1 MTSQSLTFVGATAIT
16 PFEEIPDSAVVIEQ
30 GRILFV
36 GARRSAP
43 TSPTAQTIDI
53 SGKFIS
59 PGFIDI
65 HIHGGAGSDFMDA
78 TRADFETVCRY
89 HAGGGTT
96 SLLATTATAPLSE
109 ILAALR
115 AVREVQDNPVAGAR
129 VLGAHIEGP
138 YLSMAKRGCHLKE
151 FVRNPEKSEWEQLL
165 EFENEIKHITLAPE
179 IPGALEL
186 MRDWSR
192 RGINISGGHT
202 DSTYTEMMKGVDAG
216 MMHATHMYCA
226 MSTVARPHPPHR
238 EGGCVETV
246 LERDELTT
254 ELIADGRHLPAE
266 LLRLTVRAKG
276 IDHVCVVTDAMRGA
290 GMPDGFY
297 TFGPKHGQK
306 TEVRNGEALM
316 LDHSSFASSVVTM
329 DVMVRNVLNLM
340 RLSRREAVAMA
351 TINPA
356 RFLKIADRK
365 GSLEAGKDG
374 DCVILDEEFH
384 VVETVIGGVRF
395 PKISESRTTNH

>member
-1 MTSQSLTFVGATAIT
+1 VSLPTNATT
-16 PFEEIPDSAVVIEQ
+16 E
-30 GRILFV
+30 
-36 GARRSAP
+36 
-43 TSPTAQTIDI
+43 TIDL
-53 SGKFIS
+53 SGKFIA

-96 SLLATTATAPLSE
+96 SLLATTATAPLPE

-115 AVREVQDNPVAGAR
+115 TVREVQRNPVSGAQ

-151 FVRNPEKSEWEQLL
+151 FVRNPEKAECAQLL
-165 EFENEIKHITLAPE
+165 EFEKEIKHITLAPE

-186 MRDWSR
+186 MRNWSQ

-202 DSTYTEMMKGVDAG
+202 DSTYSEMMKAVDAG
-216 MMHATHMYCA
+216 MAHATHMYCA
-226 MSTVARPHPPHR
+226 MSTVARPHPPRR

-276 IDHVCVVTDAMRGA
+276 IDRVCVVTDAMRGGNA
-290 GMPDGFY
+290 GRHLHLWPKTWAENRGQEWRGSHAGSQQPRQRGDHGRDGAECLEFDAAV
-297 TFGPKHGQK
+297 TPRGSG
-306 TEVRNGEALM
+306 NGN
-316 LDHSSFASSVVTM
+316 D
-329 DVMVRNVLNLM
+329 
-340 RLSRREAVAMA
+340 
-351 TINPA
+351 
-356 RFLKIADRK
+356 
-365 GSLEAGKDG
+365 
-374 DCVILDEEFH
+374 
-384 VVETVIGGVRF
+384 
-395 PKISESRTTNH
+395 